1 MQDKCHKN
9 AKPKFAKPKLDNCE
23 SQNANLC
30 QMMRICVKCCE
41 ANLTNAAKRN
51 EGCREEGK
59 LTAVMAEEMSLLQVF
74 LQPLVLFLLWSK

>member
-1 MQDKCHKN
+1 
-9 AKPKFAKPKLDNCE
+9 
-23 SQNANLC
+23 
-30 QMMRICVKCCE
+30 MMRICVKCCE

-74 LQPLVLFLLWSK
+74 L